1 MEKEDWKTRF
11 CESFIGEVERD
22 GNAIR
27 FYGGIDPAD
36 GAEILEFISK
46 ERKKVVEDILR
57 LIDKIEVENQDDSF
71 DEWREY
77 KHIRNSIVDKFL
89 TNKNENKS

>member
-1 MEKEDWKTRF
+1 MEKENWKTRF
-11 CESFIGEVERD
+11 CELFLGKVERD
-22 GNAIR
+22 GNSIR
-27 FYGGIDPAD
+27 FYGGIDPTD

-46 ERKKVVEDILR
+46 ERKKIVEDILR
-57 LIDKIEVENQDDSF
+57 LIDKIEAENQDDSF